1 MFDSDEWFP
10 GTTMETKPGKLC
22 VVSEARREQ
31 VVRGERRG
39 RMRQREACEFF
50 IQRSQQVGT
59 KESGWGFGNY

>member
-1 MFDSDEWFP
+1 
-10 GTTMETKPGKLC
+10 METKPGKLC

-31 VVRGERRG
+31 VVGEERRG
-39 RMRQREACEFF
+39 RIRQREACEFF